1 MCKLLAFAC
10 GLRVLWVG
18 MLLAKEIRK
27 SFGSVKA
34 LCDVSLEVD
43 AGDIVCLLGANGAG
57 KSTMMNIFLG
67 FLHPDSGSVSVC
79 GIDPG
84 KEAAKARAHI
94 AYIPEHVALYEDMS
108 GLENLA
114 FFDSLTTKAKPKP
127 ALVELLLS
135 VGLTKGQI
143 ERPVGTYSKGM
154 RQKVGLAIAHGK
166 EASVLLL
173 DEPMSGLDPSA
184 AREFTQRLNSLKE
197 EGRAILM
204 ATHDIF
210 RAKEC
215 ATKIGIMAAGSL
227 VDLVQPESMDASQI
241 EQVYLEHMSREGRA

>member
-1 MCKLLAFAC
+1 
-10 GLRVLWVG
+10 
-18 MLLAKEIRK
+18 MLLAREVSK

-34 LCDVSLEVD
+34 LDDVSLEVG
-43 AGDIVCLLGANGAG
+43 AGEILCLLGANGAG
-57 KSTMMNIFLG
+57 KSTMMNVFLG
-67 FLHPDSGSVSVC
+67 FLHPDQGKVSVC
-79 GIDPG
+79 EVDPG
-84 KEAAKARAHI
+84 REPRRARASI

-114 FFDSLTTKAKPKP
+114 FFD
-127 ALVELLLS
+127 ALSGRKKSKSELSELLLS

-143 ERPVGTYSKGM
+143 ARPVGTYSKGM

-166 EASVLLL
+166 EARVLLL

-184 AREFTQRLNSLKE
+184 AREFTQRLNTLKG

-215 ATKIGIMAAGSL
+215 ATKIGIMAGGRL
-227 VDLVQPESMDASQI
+227 VDLVDSDTMDASQI
-241 EQVYLEHMSREGRA
+241 EQVYLAHMSRESVA